1 METLRQFFI
10 YNQKGQET
18 SKKLITHY
26 LENKKQLFFA
36 QKKEN
41 FLKKILLKTHEK
53 NNKNFSLNTENKK
66 LLSLCFFDQNQKFK
80 LIQKHAEIFLSL
92 LKDGYKDEYQSFIQE
107 ILTLTQNQLSL
118 VEKNLSP
125 QWIERGR
132 AEVKVSEF
140 NLSPII
146 NQACVLNEG
155 LAQSKNI
162 TIHFSSSA
170 HNERIKSDTNLLL
183 FIFLVLLEQV
193 LHLTQ
198 ENSDILVN
206 LLFKEG
212 HFVFQILDEAPLNP
226 KEHYQNLLENK
237 DTHLGVVY
245 KMIRQLEGQIET
257 HWDERKKFS
266 LSLKL
271 PLKISEST

>member
-10 YNQKGQET
+10 SNQTGQKI
-18 SKKLITHY
+18 SKKLITNY
-26 LENKKQLFFA
+26 LEDKKKLFFA

-41 FLKKILLKTHEK
+41 FLKKILLKTHQK
-53 NNKNFSLNTENKK
+53 NSKNFSLNKENQK
-66 LLSLCFFDQNQKFK
+66 LLGLCFFDQNQKFK
-80 LIQKHAEIFLSL
+80 LIQKHAEVFLSL
-92 LKDGYKDEYQSFIQE
+92 LKDGYKNEYQSFIQE
-107 ILTLTQNQLSL
+107 VLLLTQDQLSFI
-118 VEKNLSP
+118 EKNLSP
-125 QWIERGR
+125 QWIERGK
-132 AEVKVSEF
+132 AEIKINEF
-140 NLSPII
+140 NLSRVV
-146 NQACVLNEG
+146 NQTCVLNEG

-170 HNERIKSDTNLLL
+170 HNERIKSDANLLL

-198 ENSDILVN
+198 ENSDLLVN